1 MSAKGQGIP
10 EWLSVLYWKQDSRE
24 KNPIFCPALVRTK
37 KATMPD
43 PAATGTRNV
52 RSERGHVS
60 DAGECLEAEQDG
72 LGETEQV

>member
-1 MSAKGQGIP
+1 MA
-10 EWLSVLYWKQDSRE
+10 SVLYWNQDSRD
-24 KNPIFCPALVRTK
+24 KHIFCPALVRTK

-43 PAATGTRNV
+43 PAATGARNV
-52 RSERGHVS
+52 RSEWGHVS